1 MSPTEPR
8 ADTGSGTG
16 SNLDLL
22 KDIELPVMLRFGS
35 TRMPLEDLI
44 RLNTGSVIEFDGSLN
59 DPIELMVNGR
69 VIARGE
75 AVIVQNSYGIR
86 ISEIATPQDG
96 IFPAAAAIAA
106 SRFPDAEAD
115 GASDIDRGEE

>member
-1 MSPTEPR
+1 MTPSELKTEM
-8 ADTGSGTG
+8 G

-35 TRMPLEDLI
+35 TRIPLDDLI
-44 RLNTGSVIEFDGSLN
+44 HLNTGSVIEFDGALN
-59 DPIELMVNGR
+59 DPIELIVNGR

-86 ISEIATPQDG
+86 ISEIATPREG
-96 IFPAAAAIAA
+96 IFPAAAAVANSGVAIA
-106 SRFPDAEAD
+106 
-115 GASDIDRGEE
+115 DRGETDAV

>member
-1 MSPTEPR
+1 MSPGEPKVE
-8 ADTGSGTG
+8 TS

-44 RLNTGSVIEFDGSLN
+44 RLNTGSVIELEGSLN

-86 ISEIATPQDG
+86 ISEIAVPQDG
-96 IFPAAAAIAA
+96 IFRAAAAIA
-106 SRFPDAEAD
+106 DA
-115 GASDIDRGEE
+115 GPHDIDQEENDREENAGGEN

>member
-1 MSPTEPR
+1 MSPIEPR
-8 ADTGSGTG
+8 TDTG

-35 TRMPLEDLI
+35 TRMALEDLI

-75 AVIVQNSYGIR
+75 AVMVQNSYGIR

-96 IFPAAAAIAA
+96 IFPAAAAIAG
-106 SRFPDAEAD
+106 SGVSD
-115 GASDIDRGEE
+115 GVSDVDRGEE

>member
-1 MSPTEPR
+1 MSPGETKIEM
-8 ADTGSGTG
+8 G
-16 SNLDLL
+16 SNLGLL

-35 TRMPLEDLI
+35 TRIPLDDLI
-44 RLNTGSVIEFDGSLN
+44 HLSTGSVIEFDGSLN
-59 DPIELMVNGR
+59 DPIELIVNGR

-96 IFPAAAAIAA
+96 IFPAAAAVAN
-106 SRFPDAEAD
+106 SEVTDLN
-115 GASDIDRGEE
+115 RGETDAV

>member
-96 IFPAAAAIAA
+96 IFPAAAAIAD
-106 SRFPDAEAD
+106 S
-115 GASDIDRGEE
+115 GASDSVSNTDRGED

>member
-1 MSPTEPR
+1 MSPAEPR
-8 ADTGSGTG
+8 TETGSGTG

-44 RLNTGSVIEFDGSLN
+44 RLNTGSLIEFDGSLN

-86 ISEIATPQDG
+86 ISEIATQQDRM
-96 IFPAAAAIAA
+96 FPAAAAIAD
-106 SRFPDAEAD
+106 SRVPDAGAD
-115 GASDIDRGEE
+115 GVSD